1 MGTLRRNMAHRKLH
15 PAARQMKTYWGMG
28 ILELAAGL
36 LITLLS
42 CASAERLDTY
52 WDRVQ
57 HDAGQPAL
65 LGLSPSPSCF
75 IHNHYDAWS
84 KWLTLNVLPS
94 FYSQWKSALLLAASS
109 VLSSLDVACSQIC
122 SSMFSWVRNHVGL
135 YVFVEQPVVHA
146 VPVILWLCYIMT
158 GGVKS

>member
-1 MGTLRRNMAHRKLH
+1 MGTLRRNMARRKLH

-42 CASAERLDTY
+42 RASAERLDTY

-65 LGLSPSPSCF
+65 LCRSPSPPCF
-75 IHNHYDAWS
+75 IHNHNDAWN

-94 FYSQWKSALLLAASS
+94 FYREWKGSALVLAASS
-109 VLSSLDVACSQIC
+109 VLSSLDVACSPIC
-122 SSMFSWVRNHVGL
+122 GNMFSWVSL
-135 YVFVEQPVVHA
+135 WSSLFYVPCQCSYECA
-146 VPVILWLCYIMT
+146 V
-158 GGVKS
+158 